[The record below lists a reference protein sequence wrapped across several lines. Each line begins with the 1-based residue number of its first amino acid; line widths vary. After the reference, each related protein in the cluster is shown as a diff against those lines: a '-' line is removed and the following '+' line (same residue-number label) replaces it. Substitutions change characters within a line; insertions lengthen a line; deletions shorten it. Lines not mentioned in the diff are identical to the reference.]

1 MLQNKGHMGLTP
13 IFSSDSDKN
22 FFYQDLVETNIMKEV
37 FKSDRIKLKY
47 DYKKFDFQKAVI
59 KNLISLGIIKKKD
72 FVEINNDLSRLHE
85 ILSDREKNLDEHELN
100 GVTRKFYEFDDKLQM
115 LYVNFLTN
123 VISPIFPNKIF
134 YQKNPTFRF
143 SFPQNKDKFIKRYHS
158 DIMLGHPPR
167 ELNIWINITDV
178 FSTNSLRIMNLK
190 KSLSLL
196 KKCDMNFEIFAERVQ
211 YDELFQKELKK
222 NSCSLEMSYGYFTI
236 FDSRCFHCTQ
246 QNRTDRTRVS
256 MDIRIIQD
264 TDFELLKRKYIGTGR
279 KRSKFVPGE
288 YYARKKI

>member
-1 MLQNKGHMGLTP
+1 
-13 IFSSDSDKN
+13 
-22 FFYQDLVETNIMKEV
+22 MKEV

-134 YQKNPTFRF
+134 YQKIQLSDLVFL
-143 SFPQNKDKFIKRYHS
+143 KIK
-158 DIMLGHPPR
+158 
-167 ELNIWINITDV
+167 IN
-178 FSTNSLRIMNLK
+178 
-190 KSLSLL
+190 LL
-196 KKCDMNFEIFAERVQ
+196 KD
-211 YDELFQKELKK
+211 
-222 NSCSLEMSYGYFTI
+222 
-236 FDSRCFHCTQ
+236 
-246 QNRTDRTRVS
+246 
-256 MDIRIIQD
+256 IIQ
-264 TDFELLKRKYIGTGR
+264 T
-279 KRSKFVPGE
+279 
-288 YYARKKI
+288 